1 MGAPRPFFVNPRL
14 HETRRRTTTATAHEK
29 EKALQREVAQLVERS
44 LPGVEVLALEL
55 ASPERFCV
63 YVDHPGGVDHALC
76 GRVTDVLRDYLR
88 EYTVE
93 VSSPGV
99 ERPLRRPE
107 HFARALGR
115 RVALRTAGEI
125 AGRRRF
131 RGEVVAADD
140 RTVRVGVD
148 GSEVDV
154 PYEEIVRGNLIDK
167 G

>member
-1 MGAPRPFFVNPRL
+1 M
-14 HETRRRTTTATAHEK
+14 ATAHEK
-29 EKALQREVAQLVERS
+29 EKALQREVTRLVERS
-44 LPGVEVLALEL
+44 LPGIEVLALEL

-63 YVDHPGGVDHALC
+63 FVDHPNGVDHALC

-125 AGRRRF
+125 GGRRRF
-131 RGEVVAADD
+131 RGEVVAAGD